1 MPPIT
6 LAVVPSATDGNAH
19 AQALERL
26 CDALGQLLDV
36 GVRGVQPESYSA
48 LTTELEMDR
57 VQYAW
62 MSPALVVL
70 ASEKLR
76 ITPLLSAVREERT
89 EYSSALFVPA
99 DSAIQSVHDLR
110 GTRVA
115 WVDRTSASGYLMP
128 RLQLA
133 ARGIDPAQLFG
144 EELFLRSHGE
154 VVRAVLDGR
163 ADVGATYG
171 QRPAPGEMVRRAGF
185 LDVSP
190 GKPVRVLDWSAA
202 IPNDVIAG
210 HGLLSRQAHRTFG
223 NAILALAERPEG
235 RKLLLDA
242 FHAERF
248 VATPRDALRPLW
260 PMVKLART
268 HGLLHLL

>member
-1 MPPIT
+1 MPHIT
-6 LAVVPSATDGNAH
+6 LAVVPSATPGDAH
-19 AQALERL
+19 ALERL
-26 CDALGQLLDV
+26 CGVLGEMLDTS
-36 GVRGVQPESYSA
+36 VRGVQPESYSA

-76 ITPLLSAVREERT
+76 ITPLLSAVREDRT
-89 EYSSALFVPA
+89 DYASALFVPA
-99 DSAIQSVHDLR
+99 SSAIQGIQDLR
-110 GTRVA
+110 GARVA

-133 ARGIDPAQLFG
+133 ARGLDPAELFC
-144 EELFLRSHGE
+144 EELFLRSHSE

-171 QRPAPGEMVRRAGF
+171 QRPAQGEAVRRAGF
-185 LDVSP
+185 LDVAP
-190 GKPVRVLDWSAA
+190 DQPMRVLDWSAA

-210 HGLLSRQAHRTFG
+210 HGLLARQAHRTFA
-223 NAILALAERPEG
+223 NAILALVERPEG
-235 RKLLLDA
+235 RKLLFDA
-242 FHAERF
+242 FHTERF
-248 VATPRDALRPLW
+248 TATPRDALRPLW